1 MTTENKIMVS
11 DVLRNISNVA
21 IRPAK
26 EYDES
31 QDLAFLKAGKIS
43 VRLLKRTCSA
53 LSINSFQKSNYALLA
68 LLQTQAKAILNLIES
83 GDLPDS
89 IVTKGKG
96 LKSKKLTANALN
108 VELPKSLSD
117 KVEAKAKALENIEK
131 QHLTH

>member
-108 VELPKSLSD
+108 VELP
-117 KVEAKAKALENIEK
+117 
-131 QHLTH
+131 

>member
-11 DVLRNISNVA
+11 EVLKHISNVS

-26 EYDES
+26 EYQES
-31 QDLAFLKAGKIS
+31 QDLAFLRAGKIS

-68 LLQTQAKAILNLIES
+68 LLQSNAKNILALIES
-83 GDLPDS
+83 GELPDS

-96 LKSKKLTANALN
+96 LKNKALTAKALE
-108 VELPKSLSD
+108 VELPASLCQ
-117 KVEAKAKALENIEK
+117 KVEAKAKALEGIDK
-131 QHLTH
+131 QKR

>member
-1 MTTENKIMVS
+1 MKENEKIMVS
-11 DVLRNISNVA
+11 EVLKHISNVA

-31 QDLAFLKAGKIS
+31 QDLAFLRAGKIS

-68 LLQTQAKAILNLIES
+68 LLQTQAKAILNLIGS
-83 GDLPDS
+83 GELPDS

-96 LKSKKLTANALN
+96 LKNKTLTENAVN
-108 VELPKSLSD
+108 VELPKSLAD
-117 KVEAKAKALENIEK
+117 KLEAKALEALEEK
-131 QHLTH
+131 SK